1 MKDKLT
7 EYDEWAKMSP
17 EEKKKQLYLRQKNT
31 LDLFLERH
39 AIDQK
44 QYDKCLY
51 DLIEKMK
58 IYNGD
63 RKWFKR
69 NGGRDKFSL
78 PSFLCKDN
86 FTLILHLFGYGFYST
101 AVKYNRSRENR
112 QIKANN
118 KSKGDFEDEKDY

>member
-17 EEKKKQLYLRQKNT
+17 EEKEKQLYLRQKNM

-63 RKWFKR
+63 RK
-69 NGGRDKFSL
+69 
-78 PSFLCKDN
+78 
-86 FTLILHLFGYGFYST
+86 
-101 AVKYNRSRENR
+101 
-112 QIKANN
+112 
-118 KSKGDFEDEKDY
+118 